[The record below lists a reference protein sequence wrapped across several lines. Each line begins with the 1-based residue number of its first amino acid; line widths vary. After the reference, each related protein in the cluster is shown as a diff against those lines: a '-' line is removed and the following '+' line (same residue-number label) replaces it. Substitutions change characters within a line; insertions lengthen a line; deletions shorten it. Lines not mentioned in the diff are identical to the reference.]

1 LYNISLLEKRLLC
14 YLFIITV
21 AFQFSI
27 TSAAGSPTIPVSLAD
42 KISNGNVHIVAVM
55 VDFQPDENP
64 YTTGNG
70 TFNPDFLQRNIVT
83 LDPLPHDKSY
93 FEAHLEF
100 AKNYFQ
106 TVSNNRITISYEVLP
121 EIVTLPNEMAAY
133 SPLGLDGDENF
144 KLADL
149 SRDTW
154 EIVKNN
160 GTLEGRIFNPE
171 RTMYIIFHTGAGR
184 DLELTGTT
192 LIKTP
197 QDIPSVFLSQNSFQR
212 LLNDPVF
219 NGFQVSS
226 TNFVTNTAILPETQS
241 RPGEDV
247 LGNEF
252 VLELSINGIL
262 TATVGSYLGLPDLF
276 NTETGR
282 SGIGR
287 FGLMDGAGFFSYFG
301 LFPPEP
307 SAWEKVYM
315 GWIDPIDI
323 TQNVNTGQ
331 TFTVPAVSLHEPGS
345 VFKYS
350 ISSDEYFLIENR
362 HRDPLGNG
370 VELTIQQP
378 DGSIQTITL
387 DNSETR
393 FNGQNFSEIDEI
405 LPAGVLTNISNF
417 DWSLPGGLDPG
428 DDRTNNTDDDREL
441 NGGILVWH
449 VDEKVINAR
458 LADNTVNNDI
468 NRRGVRLLEADGA
481 QDIGKM
487 SLGVTGYD
495 QGQAFDFWWS
505 GNDFTVI
512 TTTGERIVLYQ
523 NRLGDDTYPNNRSNS
538 GAKTYFEI
546 YDFSDNLPEASFK
559 IRLTSDSQIRLL
571 YDSPKIFGHFRQVES
586 NQSAYPYSLNVWSNP
601 IDTFLVVPRDE
612 NIYVVKMQRGPHYH
626 EATSYS
632 FTNAAQPLI
641 TQDGKLVLSTK
652 SSPED
657 PIPVKASTL
666 VTNLESFIDRPLIRY
681 FELDDTYSGAFP
693 STADNNT
700 INLDRSPFRFDL
712 TSGSISNSGTI
723 DQYNGAQGILTGSIR
738 NNQIFNENQPIYQL
752 SSNETQSDRLHF
764 APVTGFSGQQAFLYW
779 TTQYLQPIDA
789 VNGDEISR
797 IDLTNF
803 SWPILKDIDQDGVTD
818 ILFINYDENTLEIRN
833 LYGAM
838 LPDFPVNAPVG
849 MTFTGVPLLLEPT
862 ANHDASIIVLVDD
875 GVSTN
880 ILIYNLDDLR
890 FPAHTLLVGSSPEF
904 DIMINPV
911 VVDGILYAISADGQ
925 IVRWELTWRDDKPTA
940 YIYDDHRKNRISDY
954 EPTISQPSSAELL
967 VDSETYNWPNPAN
980 EKTYIRV
987 LTGELADISFNMINY
1002 SGQKILE
1009 KNFSSPG
1016 GLPIE
1021 HEINTSSLSNGV
1033 YFARISASA
1042 NGKTAHKVLT
1052 IVVIR

>member
-1 LYNISLLEKRLLC
+1 MYNISLHGKRLLC

-21 AFQFSI
+21 AFQFSV
-27 TSAAGSPTIPVSLAD
+27 TSAAGSSIIPISLAD
-42 KISNGNVHIVAVM
+42 KISNGNIHIVAVM
-55 VDFQPDENP
+55 VDFQPDDNR
-64 YTTGNG
+64 YTSGNG
-70 TFNPDFLQRNIVT
+70 TFNPDFLQRNAVT

-100 AKNYFQ
+100 ARNYFQ

-121 EIVTLPNEMAAY
+121 QIVTLPNEMAAY
-133 SPLGLDGDENF
+133 SPLGLEGDENF
-144 KLADL
+144 KLANL

-154 EIVKNN
+154 EIVRNS
-160 GTLEGRIFNPE
+160 GLLEDRELNPQ
-171 RTMYIIFHTGAGR
+171 RTMYIIFHAGAGR

-212 LLNDPVF
+212 LLNDPGF
-219 NGFQVSS
+219 NGFQVSE

-262 TATVGSYLGLPDLF
+262 TATIGSYLGLPDLF
-276 NTETGR
+276 NTDTGR

-323 TQNVNTGQ
+323 TLDVNTGQ
-331 TFTVPAVSLHEPGS
+331 EFTVPAVSLREPGS

-350 ISSDEYFLIENR
+350 ISEDEYFLIENR

-378 DGSIQTITL
+378 DGSIQNITL

-393 FNGQNFSEIDEI
+393 FNGQDFSEIDEI
-405 LPAGVLTNISNF
+405 LPPGVLTNISNF

-441 NGGILVWH
+441 NGGILIWH
-449 VDEKVINAR
+449 IDEKVIAAGLDN
-458 LADNTVNNDI
+458 NTVNNNI

-481 QDIGKM
+481 QDIGK
-487 SLGVTGYD
+487 SSAGVTGYD

-512 TTTGERIVLYQ
+512 TATGERVVLYQ
-523 NRLGDDTYPNNRSNS
+523 NRLGDDTHPNNRSNS
-538 GAKTYFEI
+538 GAKTYFEL

-559 IRLTSDSQIRLL
+559 IRLTSDSDIRLL
-571 YDSPKIFGHFRQVES
+571 YDSPGVSKHIRQIES

-612 NIYVVKMQRGPHYH
+612 NIYVVKMRRGPHYH
-626 EATSYS
+626 ETTSFS

-641 TQDGKLVLSTK
+641 TQDGKLIFSTK

-657 PIPVKASTL
+657 PIPARSRLL

-681 FELDDTYSGAFP
+681 FELDDIYTGAFP
-693 STADNNT
+693 STADNET
-700 INLDRSPFRFDL
+700 ITLDRSPFQFNL

-723 DQYNGAQGILTGSIR
+723 DQYNGVQGNLTGSIR
-738 NNQIFNENQPIYQL
+738 DNQIFNQHHSIYQIP
-752 SSNETQSDRLHF
+752 SNETQSNRLHL

-779 TTQYLQPIDA
+779 TTHYLQSIDA
-789 VNGDEISR
+789 LNGEEIFR

-803 SWPILKDIDQDGVTD
+803 SWPILKDVDQDRVTD
-818 ILFINYDENTLEIRN
+818 ILYINYDENTLEFRN

-838 LPDFPVNAPVG
+838 LPEFPLNAPDG
-849 MTFTGVPLLLEPT
+849 LTFTGVPLLLEPT
-862 ANHDASIIVLVDD
+862 ANHDASIIVLADD

-911 VVDGILYAISADGQ
+911 VVDGILYAISAGGQ
-925 IVRWELTWRDDKPTA
+925 IVRWELMWRDDKPTS
-940 YIYDDHRKNRISDY
+940 YIYGDHRKNRISDY
-954 EPTISQPSSAELL
+954 EPTTVDPSNSELL

-987 LTGELADISFNMINY
+987 LTGETAEISINIINY

-1016 GLPIE
+1016 GLPVE
-1021 HEINTSSLSNGV
+1021 HEINTSTLSNGV